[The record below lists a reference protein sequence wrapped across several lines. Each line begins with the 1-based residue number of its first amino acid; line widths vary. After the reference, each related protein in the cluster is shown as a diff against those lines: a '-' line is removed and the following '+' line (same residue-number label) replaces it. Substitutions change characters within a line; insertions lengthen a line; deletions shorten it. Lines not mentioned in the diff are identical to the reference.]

1 MEWMLIGVSVV
12 SLVIA
17 TAMSVVAWK
26 LARDGRQRSAA
37 RVEALE
43 EFAFGDLGED
53 AGGLVPALAS
63 IPPAAPARP
72 ALAMPKPPAPVA
84 MRFTTLDAGR
94 AMRRR
99 RRRGTRR
106 LRTMTR
112 RTRSSCR
119 RTSTRRAAAGSRSW
133 ASRR

>member
-72 ALAMPKPPAPVA
+72 VLAMPEPAASLRSAAPP
-84 MRFTTLDAGR
+84 
-94 AMRRR
+94 
-99 RRRGTRR
+99 GTRR
-106 LRTMTR
+106 PPPAGTLPGTATATR
-112 RTRSSCR
+112 PACRSGR
-119 RTSTRRAAAGSRSW
+119 PR
-133 ASRR
+133 